1 MPCEDAAAAQA
12 QAQDTAGACAAAT
25 AGDRI
30 MLCQEFMP
38 KGDLWRALAQDRT
51 GQLGWY
57 NRWDLQ
63 PWLSMQLTA
72 SKQGRP

>member
-1 MPCEDAAAAQA
+1 
-12 QAQDTAGACAAAT
+12 
-25 AGDRI
+25 

-57 NRWDLQ
+57 NRWDPQ
-63 PWLSMQLTA
+63 PWLSMQLA
-72 SKQGRP
+72 SSQMPDLDTIYGVGDAP